1 MRNQRIES
9 IYKENSYIMN
19 LKRGLWIKAHLSYLG
34 ILSFLCIIIWPANN
48 FFSFDKPKSFSILI
62 NAQIITLSYFVMR
75 IGEKGGIYQISQEIS
90 PLRKLKNNAVGT
102 FLFSFVMFLS
112 SFPII
117 LPFYFLGGIYLKY
130 VLEGYLLLFVSIITF
145 INLSLCCSLLIKSL
159 DFRSA
164 TTHILFFLFL
174 GGLFLTRTKKEELFY
189 LNPLFFLSI
198 LGFSFLFFFVVL
210 RRLSGTKKHGSRN
223 F

>member
-9 IYKENSYIMN
+9 IYKENSYIIS
-19 LKRGLWIKAHLSYLG
+19 LKRDLWIKAHLSYLG

-90 PLRKLKNNAVGT
+90 PLRKLKNNAVST
-102 FLFSFVMFLS
+102 FLFSLIMFLS

-117 LPFYFLGGIYLKY
+117 LPFYFPGGIYLKY

-198 LGFSFLFFFVVL
+198 LSFSFLFFFLVL
-210 RRLSGTKKHGSRN
+210 RRLKEI
-223 F
+223 